1 MSGGARLKSAA
12 TQAKLWYW
20 QRLSAMVLAACVV
33 VHLAMIVYASR
44 GGLTAAQIL
53 ARTRGNTPFAAFYSV
68 FVVACAVHVPI
79 GLKAIAVE
87 WLRWRERNASIAAVI
102 VALALLAMGL
112 RAVYAV
118 IV

>member
-1 MSGGARLKSAA
+1 VIRAA

-20 QRLSAMVLAACVV
+20 QRLSAMVLAVCVV
-33 VHLAMIVYASR
+33 IHLGMIVYASR
-44 GGLTAAQIL
+44 GGLTAAEIL
-53 ARTRGNTPFAAFYSV
+53 ARTRASAPFAAFYSV
-68 FVVACAVHVPI
+68 FVLACAVHVPI

-87 WLRWRERNASIAAVI
+87 WLGWREDNASIATVI
-102 VALALLAMGL
+102 IALIVLAMGL

>member
-1 MSGGARLKSAA
+1 VSDARVTSAA

-20 QRLSAMVLAACVV
+20 QRLSAMVLAVCVV
-33 VHLAMIVYASR
+33 IHLATIIYASR

-53 ARTRGNTPFAAFYSV
+53 ARTRGNAPFAVFYAV

-79 GLKAIAVE
+79 GLKAIVIE

-102 VALALLAMGL
+102 IALFVLAMGV

-118 IV
+118 VV

>member
-1 MSGGARLKSAA
+1 MSAA
-12 TQAKLWYW
+12 AQAKLWYW
-20 QRLSAMVLAACVV
+20 QRLSAMVLAVCVV
-33 VHLAMIVYASR
+33 IHLVMIVYASR
-44 GGLTAAQIL
+44 GGLTAADIL
-53 ARTRGNTPFAAFYSV
+53 ARTRGSAPFAAFYLV

-87 WLRWRERNASIAAVI
+87 WLGWRERNASIAAIVI
-102 VALALLAMGL
+102 AIALLGMGL

>member
-1 MSGGARLKSAA
+1 VTSAA

-20 QRLSAMVLAACVV
+20 QRLSAMVLAVCVV
-33 VHLAMIVYASR
+33 FHLAMIVYASR
-44 GGLTAAQIL
+44 GGLTAAEIL
-53 ARTRGNTPFAAFYSV
+53 VRTRGNAPFATFYSV
-68 FVVACAVHVPI
+68 FVVACAVHVPL

-102 VALALLAMGL
+102 IALIVLAMGL

-118 IV
+118 FV